1 MKKILLLLLLN
12 SLLHYQNI
20 NAQTRTL
27 DSIKAELRKHPQ
39 HDTTRL
45 NMLVDYVLS
54 AVNTNTSQA
63 LPFMQEVV
71 SISKE
76 LNHQRGIELGYIYL
90 QLYFSDRGDFA
101 EAKRYT
107 DTAIYYLA
115 QDTSRYA
122 QRNLAY
128 LLYNHAGDNLKLGNY
143 DEAIENYTK
152 AAAVLEKIEP
162 ESLASVYSG
171 LAEVYNE
178 LNQPEKIFEYDRKAI
193 AEAEKSGEKASIARR
208 KLNYATHYIQQG
220 NFAEAEAIL
229 HQTEPLVTETKD
241 AISQALFYQ
250 IQGQIHQNKKQ
261 YPQAI
266 ASFNAAYKMGVEND
280 DKYQQIALLNPL
292 VNTLIEAGKIQEAQ
306 SMNDTLLQKSLL
318 YNMRF
323 GRKNAYENASKLF
336 LLNKDYFN
344 AYKYLALKMQL
355 ADSISS
361 DEVKEK
367 ANKIE
372 IRFKVAQK
380 DREIKAL
387 QAEKELQQLQL
398 RQKSTLNYI
407 LIGSALAI
415 ILISLLTYRNYK
427 QRQKIHQQRIG
438 ELETEKQLMA
448 TEAILKGEEQERSRL
463 AKDLHDGL
471 GGMLSGVKY
480 SLNNMKENMVM
491 TSDDANTFEHNI
503 HLLNNSINEMRR
515 VAHNLMPEAL
525 LKFGLNEALNDYC
538 AETSKSGIL
547 KVSYMSFGLKDKT
560 IERSLSITV
569 YRIVQELLYNIT
581 KHANATQAIVQLS
594 ASETQLTITVEDN
607 GIGFQKENTLPT
619 ASGIGWKNIQS
630 RVDYYKGNI
639 SINSSPE
646 KGTSVFIELNLI

>member
-1 MKKILLLLLLN
+1 MKKILLLFLCVLLL
-12 SLLHYQNI
+12 HKNI
-20 NAQTRTL
+20 YTQTRTL
-27 DSIKAELRKHPQ
+27 DSIKTELNKHPQ

-45 NMLVDYVLS
+45 NILVDYVLN

-101 EAKRYT
+101 QANTYA
-107 DTAIYYLA
+107 DTAIYYLSL
-115 QDTSRYA
+115 DTNSYA
-122 QRNLAY
+122 QKNLGY
-128 LLYNHAGDNLKLGNY
+128 LLYNLAGDNLKLGNY
-143 DEAIENYTK
+143 QNAIENYTK
-152 AAAVLEKIEP
+152 AAEILEKIEP
-162 ESLASVYSG
+162 ESLASVYGG
-171 LAEVYNE
+171 LAATYNE
-178 LNQPEKIFEYDRKAI
+178 FQQPEKVLEYDLKAL
-193 AEAEKSGEKASIARR
+193 AAAEKSGDKASIARR
-208 KLNYATHYIQQG
+208 TLNYAEHLFQEKKYD
-220 NFAEAEAIL
+220 EVESIL
-229 HQTEPLVTETKD
+229 KKTAPLVEETKD
-241 AISQALFYQ
+241 VISQALYHQ
-250 IQGQIHQNKKQ
+250 ISGGLFQHKKQ

-266 ASFNAAYKMGVEND
+266 LSFRTAYKIGIEND
-280 DKYQQIALLNPL
+280 DKYQQITLLNPL
-292 VNTLIEAGKIQEAQ
+292 VQSLLEVGNLQEAKQ
-306 SMNDTLLQKSLL
+306 MNDTLLSKSLL
-318 YNMRF
+318 YNMPF
-323 GRKNAYENASKLF
+323 GRRNAYENLSQWYF
-336 LLNKDYFN
+336 LNQDFAN
-344 AYKYLALKMQL
+344 AYKYLEMKMLL
-355 ADSISS
+355 ADSIASN
-361 DEVKEK
+361 EVKES
-367 ANKIE
+367 ANKME

-398 RQKSTLNYI
+398 RQKNILNYI
-407 LIGSALAI
+407 LIGSAVAI
-415 ILISLLTYRNYK
+415 LIISLLVYRNYK

-547 KVSYMSFGLKDKT
+547 KVSYMSFGLKDKA

-607 GIGFQKENTLPT
+607 GVGFQNEDTLKT

-639 SINSSPE
+639 NISSSPE
-646 KGTSVFIELNLI
+646 KGTSVFIELNLT